1 MDKPLHKNPTFLIS
15 IFLVVVVLAVY
26 WPVGK
31 YEFLKY
37 DDDKYV
43 TDNRYVKP
51 GLSWQSV
58 RWAFTTGHASNWHPL
73 TWLSHMLD
81 CELFYLEAGAHH
93 LTNVLFHTANTLLLF
108 IVLTRMT
115 GGLWASG
122 FVAAVFGLHPLH
134 VESVAW
140 VAERKDVLSTFFWLL
155 TMLAYVRYAEK
166 PKLAR
171 YSVTLVLFALGLMA
185 KPMLVTLP
193 FVLLLLDYWPL
204 ERMQFRKVV
213 GEDDLQEGSA
223 QSNDGRV
230 PNLHLLLEKVP
241 FFAFAAISSFVT
253 FLVQRKGGAVPTME
267 ALSIRSRVDNAIVS
281 YVGYIV
287 KMIWPSRLGVLYPH
301 PAGGLSM
308 AEVIGCA
315 VLLVLVTICFVFLAR
330 PRPSPRGGAR
340 WRRYAAVGWF
350 WYVGTLVPV
359 IGLVQVGVQARADRY
374 TYVPLTGLFII
385 IAWGLPELFGKWRY
399 RKVVLGVLAG
409 VVLAA
414 AIGATSVQ
422 LRYWKNSIALFG
434 HTLDVTKSNWLMH
447 SNYAGVLREAEQVEK
462 AIEHFNKALKI
473 KPNSAEVH
481 TNLGNALSDDR
492 IGKIEDAIKHYKK
505 AISLE
510 PDFSEAHYNFAV
522 ALAKKRQFDE
532 AISEYREAWRLDRW
546 NLDALSNLAY
556 LLDEKKGQVDEAIK
570 LYKQVIALE
579 PGNII
584 AHGRLGL
591 ALAKVNRID
600 EAIEEFEIVLKARPN
615 DAEMCRNVGILLE
628 RQNKIDDAITYY
640 QRALEIKPDDTELK
654 KRLQSALARQKTGG
668 GR

>member
-1 MDKPLHKNPTFLIS
+1 MSKPLHKNPTFLIS
-15 IFLVVVVLAVY
+15 IFLVVAVLAVY
-26 WPVGK
+26 WPVCK

-58 RWAFTTGHASNWHPL
+58 RWAFTNGHASNWHPL

-171 YSVTLVLFALGLMA
+171 YLLTLVFLALGLMA

-204 ERMQFRKVV
+204 KRMQFRKVV
-213 GEDDLQEGSA
+213 GGDDLQKGDA
-223 QSNDGRV
+223 RCRPV
-230 PNLHLLLEKVP
+230 WFLVLEKVP
-241 FFAFAAISSFVT
+241 FLAFAAISSFVT
-253 FLVQRKGGAVPTME
+253 FIVQRKGGAMPGME
-267 ALSIRSRVDNAIVS
+267 ALSISSRVDNAIVS
-281 YVGYIV
+281 YVTYIA

-301 PAGGLSM
+301 PVGGLPM
-308 AEVIGCA
+308 TRVIGCA
-315 VLLVLVTICFVFLAR
+315 ALLVLVTICFVLL
-330 PRPSPRGGAR
+330 AR
-340 WRRYAAVGWF
+340 WRRYAAAGWF

-359 IGLVQVGVQARADRY
+359 IGLVQVGVQTRADRY

-385 IAWGLPELFGKWRY
+385 IAWGLPELFGRWRY
-399 RKVVLGVLAG
+399 RRVVLAVLAG
-409 VVLAA
+409 VVLAG
-414 AIGATSVQ
+414 AIVATSIQ
-422 LRYWKNSIALFG
+422 LRYWQNSIALFG
-434 HTLDVTKSNWLMH
+434 HTLDVTKNNWIMH
-447 SNYAGVLREAEQVEK
+447 GNYATVLTAAGEEEK
-462 AIEHFNKALKI
+462 AIEQFNRALKI
-473 KPNSAEVH
+473 KPDSAEVH
-481 TNLGNALSDDR
+481 INLGNLLRDTGRLD
-492 IGKIEDAIKHYKK
+492 DAINHYRK
-505 AISLE
+505 AIKLE
-510 PDFSEAHYNFAV
+510 PGLSEGHYNLAV
-522 ALAKKRQFDE
+522 ALVKQQEFDE
-532 AISEYREAWRLDRW
+532 AISEYREAWRLDKW

-570 LYKQVIALE
+570 LYKQVIELE

-600 EAIEEFEIVLKARPN
+600 EAIEEFRIVLKARP
-615 DAEMCRNVGILLE
+615 DDVEMHRNVGILLE
-628 RQNKIDDAITYY
+628 RQNKIDEAIEHYR
-640 QRALEIKPDDTELK
+640 RALKIKPDDSRARNLLK
-654 KRLQSALARQKTGG
+654 AALAKEKMGG
-668 GR
+668 SR